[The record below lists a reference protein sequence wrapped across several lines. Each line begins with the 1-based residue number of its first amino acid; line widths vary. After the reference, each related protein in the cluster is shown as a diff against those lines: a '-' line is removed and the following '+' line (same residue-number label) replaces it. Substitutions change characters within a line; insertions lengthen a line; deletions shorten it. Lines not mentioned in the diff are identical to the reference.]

1 MKTDFDMNLLMKIW
15 QQNNLVKWLIYIAVV
30 YILFLI
36 KEAFA
41 ILLWA
46 LFAILLYFIIFAKN
60 LVQSSTYY
68 EKQ

>member
-1 MKTDFDMNLLMKIW
+1 MNLLMKIW
-15 QQNNLVKWLIYIAVV
+15 QQNNLVKWLIYLALL

-46 LFAILLYFIIFAKN
+46 LFAIMLYFIIFAKN

>member
-1 MKTDFDMNLLMKIW
+1 MSLLMKIW
-15 QQNNLVKWLIYIAVV
+15 QQNNLVKWLIYFAVV

-46 LFAILLYFIIFAKN
+46 LFAIMLYFIIFAKN
-60 LVQSSTYY
+60 LVQTSTYY

>member
-1 MKTDFDMNLLMKIW
+1 MNLLMKIW
-15 QQNNLVKWLIYIAVV
+15 QQNNLVKLLIYLAVV

-46 LFAILLYFIIFAKN
+46 LFAIMLYFIIFAKN
-60 LVQSSTYY
+60 LIKTSTYY